1 MNQLTLI
8 QEDTSDQ
15 QIVDRIDK
23 KRRLAIKADVN
34 AAGGQQKV
42 GHDLGLDPDPEEA
55 GKKLSNKL
63 ERNGR
68 HDLKDSEVWRIRE
81 WARLRSGKSHLTELE
96 NQLLHYDGR
105 WLTTADIKL
114 LKRKRKAALLREL
127 IELESEDE

>member
-1 MNQLTLI
+1 MNQLALI
-8 QEDTSDQ
+8 HEDASDQ
-15 QIVDRIDK
+15 QIALRIDK

-34 AAGGQQKV
+34 AAGGLQKV

-81 WARLRSGKSHLTELE
+81 FARLRFGRSHLTELE
-96 NQLLHYDGR
+96 NGILHYQGR
-105 WLTTADIKL
+105 WLTTEDIKIL
-114 LKRKRKAALLREL
+114 RRKRKAALLREL